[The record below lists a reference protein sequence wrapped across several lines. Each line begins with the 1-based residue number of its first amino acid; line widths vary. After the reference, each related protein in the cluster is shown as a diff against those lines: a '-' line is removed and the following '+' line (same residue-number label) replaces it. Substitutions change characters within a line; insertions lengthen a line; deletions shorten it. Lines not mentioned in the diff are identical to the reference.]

1 MTSKEQQ
8 QGKVFSE
15 EIHDYTDSQNIA
27 QIIPLEGRKVAS
39 KLNGILKA
47 VARELMEKGYGAD
60 DTEEKISDF
69 DINSLVVQEEL
80 LRAET
85 TEYTADAELDIIRAF
100 LSSILMRET
109 RLDTDEIYALIFG
122 NGRQIIWN

>member
-1 MTSKEQQ
+1 
-8 QGKVFSE
+8 
-15 EIHDYTDSQNIA
+15 
-27 QIIPLEGRKVAS
+27 
-39 KLNGILKA
+39 
-47 VARELMEKGYGAD
+47 EKGYGAD

-69 DINSLVVQEEL
+69 DINSLAVQEEL

>member
-15 EIHDYTDSQNIA
+15 EIHDYTDSQDIA

-69 DINSLVVQEEL
+69 DINSLAVQEEL

-100 LSSILMRET
+100 LSSIFMRET